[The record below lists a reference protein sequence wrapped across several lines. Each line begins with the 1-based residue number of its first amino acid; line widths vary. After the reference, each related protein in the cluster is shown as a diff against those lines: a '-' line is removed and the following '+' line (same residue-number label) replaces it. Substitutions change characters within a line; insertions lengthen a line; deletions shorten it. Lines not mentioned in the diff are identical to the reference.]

1 MNRKKTESKK
11 IQKSEPGVY
20 TRAAIEE
27 NERKKLQDF
36 YSSVLGS
43 SSEEVKTNSRILR
56 NKIYRF
62 GLVVILVSCVFYFFV
77 IGKIS
82 FVTG

>member
-1 MNRKKTESKK
+1 MNQKKTDIKK
-11 IQKSEPGVY
+11 IKKSEPGVY

-36 YSSVLGS
+36 YSSVLGGN
-43 SSEEVKTNSRILR
+43 SEEVKTNSKILR
-56 NKIYRF
+56 YKIYRF
-62 GLVVILVSCVFYFFV
+62 GLVVILVACVFYFFV
-77 IGKIS
+77 VGKIS

>member
-43 SSEEVKTNSRILR
+43 SSEEAKNNSRILR

>member
-1 MNRKKTESKK
+1 MKQKKTDINK

-27 NERKKLQDF
+27 NERKNLQDF

-43 SSEEVKTNSRILR
+43 SSEEAKINSRILR

-62 GLVVILVSCVFYFFV
+62 GLIVIIVACVFYFFV
-77 IGKIS
+77 VGKIS

>member
-1 MNRKKTESKK
+1 MNQKKTDLKK

-20 TRAAIEE
+20 TRGAIEE
-27 NERKKLQDF
+27 NERKKLQEF
-36 YSSVLGS
+36 YSSVLGGS
-43 SSEEVKTNSRILR
+43 PEEVETNSRILR

-62 GLVVILVSCVFYFFV
+62 GLVVILVACVFYFFV
-77 IGKIS
+77 VGKIS

>member
-20 TRAAIEE
+20 TRGAIEE
-27 NERKKLQDF
+27 NERKKLQEF
-36 YSSVLGS
+36 YSSVLGGS
-43 SSEEVKTNSRILR
+43 PEEVETNSRILR

-62 GLVVILVSCVFYFFV
+62 GLVVILVACVFYFLV